1 MLCTKEL
8 DLVREIPELS
18 TGEIWR
24 KKQELFTSV
33 PETAR
38 GMGMEKGSLLGVW
51 PALLSNSVRMVRL

>member
-1 MLCTKEL
+1 MLRTKEL

-38 GMGMEKGSLLGVW
+38 GTGMEKGVSAWGV
-51 PALLSNSVRMVRL
+51 ASSAERQCEDG